1 MNREDILY
9 LAQYI
14 FRKYLQE
21 YYTFFKDAMV
31 EKKAY
36 VLILM
41 ILFKIEM

>member
-1 MNREDILY
+1 MNREDISY

-21 YYTFFKDAMV
+21 SYTFFKDAMAD
-31 EKKAY
+31 KKAH

-41 ILFKIEM
+41 IVFKIEM